1 MRLARFLF
9 LVLLIAALPCFLFSF
24 DAGAQATE
32 ELRQFQK
39 REVVVELHP
48 GASIE
53 SVNSRNRTS
62 TIQQVYGT
70 NFYRLRVPA
79 GKKEKKWRKKLAKD
93 ADVLSAELNPVVT
106 SPSLF
111 ARATVSFPDGFA
123 APGLSAADFNAQQRL
138 FELLKLEEVNLR
150 SQGAGTVVAVVDSGV
165 DRSHPGLAEHLWTN
179 PSEGTDGI
187 DNDGDGLVDDTNGW
201 NFVDNNN
208 DTSELAGE
216 PQTTVAGH
224 GTFIAGLI
232 TMLAPDCSIMPI
244 RAFPPTGMS
253 DAFTVAAAVKYAADH
268 GAAVINLSLGSS
280 EPSDLLATAIL
291 DARRRGIT
299 VVAAVGNDD
308 SETDPQF
315 PSTLAEVIATT
326 AIDLGGHKASFSN
339 FGSHVDVSA
348 PGVSL
353 ISTYPGG
360 GGYARWSGTSFAA
373 PFAAAEAAL
382 LLAVDPRLPDV
393 KSVIEGTAINIDD
406 VNPGLAG
413 KLGKGL
419 VDPLAALQSLNSV
432 ADTRPASDVHSQID
446 LSRGPAAGDAFGNA
460 SITVAGP
467 NQKFSFSAY
476 RLRVRSNYKLVVDG
490 SVVAS
495 DASASLGSL
504 NLVFSPDP
512 GRLPL
517 VGVLNPVTNIRH
529 VELRDA
535 LDAVV
540 LQGDFAA
547 DVTTPAGGFV
557 ERQTRLSATSPSS
570 AAGHATV
577 RIETVGTGTRREHL
591 SIEAEGLISD
601 AAYRFIAD
609 GVSIGTAAARSG
621 FLRVHLTSDGSSG
634 QLLPPSLR
642 PVINIKRVEVLDA
655 NGVLLLQGDFPAG
668 K

>member
-1 MRLARFLF
+1 MRLLRLFFLT
-9 LVLLIAALPCFLFSF
+9 LLIAALPCFVFSF
-24 DAGAQATE
+24 DAGVQASE
-32 ELRQFQK
+32 EVRLFQK
-39 REVVVELHP
+39 REVVVELRP

-53 SVNSRNRTS
+53 DVNARLRTS

-79 GKKEKKWRKKLAKD
+79 GKKENKWRKKLAKD
-93 ADVLSAELNPVVT
+93 SDVLSAELNPVVT
-106 SPSLF
+106 NPSLF
-111 ARATVSFPDGFA
+111 ARSTVSFPDGFA
-123 APGLSAADFNAQQRL
+123 APGLTNADFSAQQRL

-150 SQGAGTVVAVVDSGV
+150 SRGAGALVAVIDSGV
-165 DRSHPGLAEHLWTN
+165 DRSHPALAANLWTN
-179 PSEGTDGI
+179 PGEQPDGI

-201 NFVDNNN
+201 NFVDDNN
-208 DTSELAGE
+208 DPSESAGD

-280 EPSDLLATAIL
+280 EPSGLLASAIL
-291 DARRRGIT
+291 DARQRGIT

-308 SETDPQF
+308 SEADPQF

-360 GGYARWSGTSFAA
+360 YARWSGTSFAA
-373 PFAAAEAAL
+373 PFAASEAAL
-382 LLAVDPRLPDV
+382 LIAVDPRLPDV
-393 KSVIEGTAINIDD
+393 KSVIESSAVNIDD
-406 VNPGLAG
+406 LNPGLAG
-413 KLGKGL
+413 KLGKGR
-419 VDPLAALQSLNSV
+419 VDPLTALQSLNFG
-432 ADTRPASDVHSQID
+432 ADTRPTSDVHSQID
-446 LSRGPAAGDAFGNA
+446 LSRGPAGGDAFGNA
-460 SITVAGP
+460 SITVAGL
-467 NQKFSFSAY
+467 NQKFTFSAY
-476 RLRVRSNYKLVVDG
+476 RLKVRSNYKLVVDG
-490 SVVAS
+490 NVVAS

-504 NLVFSPDP
+504 SLVFSTDP

-517 VGVLNPVTNIRH
+517 VGPLNPVTNIRH
-529 VELRDA
+529 VELLDA
-535 LDAVV
+535 LDQLV
-540 LQGDFAA
+540 LKGDFAA

-557 ERQTRLSATSPSS
+557 ERQTRLSPTGQSPP
-570 AAGHATV
+570 AGHATV
-577 RIETVGTGTRREHL
+577 RIETVGGGARREHL
-591 SIEAEGLISD
+591 SIEAEGVIPD
-601 AAYRFIAD
+601 AQYRFVVD
-609 GVSIGTAAARSG
+609 GVDTGTAVARSG
-621 FLRVHLTSDGSSG
+621 FVRVHLTSDGSSG

-642 PVINIKRVEVLDA
+642 PVINIKRIEVRDE
-655 NGVLLLQGDFPAG
+655 NGGLVLQGDFPAG